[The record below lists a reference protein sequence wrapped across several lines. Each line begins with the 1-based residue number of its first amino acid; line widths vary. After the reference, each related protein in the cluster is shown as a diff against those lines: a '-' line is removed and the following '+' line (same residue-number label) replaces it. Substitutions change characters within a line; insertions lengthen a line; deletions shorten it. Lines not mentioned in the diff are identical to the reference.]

1 MIRLVV
7 TACIYCLT
15 LVCVVGV
22 NAQQLMLKD
31 YPDARVVFKSQ
42 ERLSDY
48 RLALGSYRKT
58 QDAWQP
64 VRQQRLSGQLTRY
77 TLELPPNHSELAGFE
92 FYREQLN
99 DLRHRELFSCHARD
113 CGASNTWAN
122 NHFKIIQLY
131 GLDQYQHYAAL
142 EVLTDSPTPYY
153 VSIYSVRRGNKR
165 VYVQVDILHSDKARA
180 GTFATNPNTL
190 ASILEG
196 EGFYIFPGLV
206 SDQNGRPQ
214 LQINQ
219 EHVDTLVKVLE
230 REAQWKIGLVG
241 HDYHTAD
248 LARQQEHSRQY
259 AEQLKAALV
268 AQGVAVDR
276 LTVFGLGSL
285 APAGR
290 GDLSA
295 RVEVV
300 LLP

>member
-1 MIRLVV
+1 MMRLVV
-7 TACIYCLT
+7 IVGIYYLA
-15 LVCVVGV
+15 LGFVASVH
-22 NAQQLMLKD
+22 AQQLVLKD
-31 YPDARVVFKSQ
+31 YPEARVIFKSQ
-42 ERLSDY
+42 EQTGDY

-77 TLELPPNHSELAGFE
+77 TLELPPNHSEQAGFD
-92 FYREQLN
+92 FYREQLQG
-99 DLRHRELFSCHARD
+99 LRHRELFSCQARN

-131 GLDQYQHYAAL
+131 GLDQYQHYAVF
-142 EVLTDSPTPYY
+142 EVLTDSPTAYY

-165 VYVQVDILHSDKARA
+165 VYVQVDILHSDKERA
-180 GTFATNPNTL
+180 GIFATNPNTL
-190 ASILEG
+190 ASILET
-196 EGFYIFPGLV
+196 ERFYIFPGLV
-206 SDQNGRPQ
+206 SDQNGQAQ
-214 LQINQ
+214 LQINP
-219 EHVDTLVKVLE
+219 EHVDTLVRVLK
-230 REAQWKIGLVG
+230 RESHWQIGLVG
-241 HDYHTAD
+241 HDYHASD
-248 LARQQEHSRQY
+248 LAGQQEHSRLY

-268 AQGVAVDR
+268 VQGITADR
-276 LTVFGLGSL
+276 LMVFGLGSL